1 MESTDIITDGA
12 PVAEG
17 VPEKANAIT
26 KKRQRQK
33 HTHHWPQF
41 TRALFPSSRFPAK
54 FGYQPIKLELYPLAH
69 TYTANYVRACT
80 LDISGYIK
88 RVE

>member
-41 TRALFPSSRFPAK
+41 TRALFPSGRFPAK
-54 FGYQPIKLELYPLAH
+54 FGCQPIKLELYPLPPPPSPNRSAPPRPD
-69 TYTANYVRACT
+69 AR
-80 LDISGYIK
+80 
-88 RVE
+88 R